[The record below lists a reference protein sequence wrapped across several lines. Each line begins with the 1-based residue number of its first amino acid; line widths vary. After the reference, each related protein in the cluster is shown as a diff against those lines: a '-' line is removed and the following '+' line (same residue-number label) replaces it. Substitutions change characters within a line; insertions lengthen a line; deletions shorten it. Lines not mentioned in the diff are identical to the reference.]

1 MKTSATP
8 TRRGA
13 GFTLVELLIVIS
25 ILGVLAAVLLP
36 QILGTRESANIHAT
50 EANFQMLETGI
61 GNFNRAHGYFPPD
74 DLKAPEAS
82 AKTGW
87 KGDNGRN
94 TGIESLV
101 CFLSQSSRDG
111 LDLGSIAD
119 RFTNTDGDDHG
130 IDLPLLRKRERVEI
144 ADHWNTPL
152 AYFGKLGFDRPQ
164 MVVPGAEMDQV
175 QVRPK
180 RRPDGVAYG
189 TGKFQLLSA
198 GPDMTFGTD
207 DDLVWPPN

>member
-1 MKTSATP
+1 MNADA
-8 TRRGA
+8 RRH

-36 QILGTRESANIHAT
+36 QVLGTRERANIAAT
-50 EANFQMLETGI
+50 EANLQMLETGI
-61 GNFNRAHGYFPPD
+61 RNFERAHGYFPPD
-74 DLKAPEAS
+74 DLKAVEAGQ
-82 AKTGW
+82 KTEW
-87 KGDNGRN
+87 KADNGRN

-111 LDLGSIAD
+111 LDLTSIAD
-119 RFTNTDGDDHG
+119 RFTNTDGDAHG
-130 IDLPLLRKRERVEI
+130 LELPLLRQRDRLEV

-152 AYFGKLGFDRPQ
+152 AYFARLGFDRPQ
-164 MVVPGAEMDQV
+164 MVVPGAEQDQV
-175 QVRPK
+175 QVKPK

-189 TGKFQLLSA
+189 TGKFQLLAA
-198 GPDMTFGTD
+198 GPDMIFGTE